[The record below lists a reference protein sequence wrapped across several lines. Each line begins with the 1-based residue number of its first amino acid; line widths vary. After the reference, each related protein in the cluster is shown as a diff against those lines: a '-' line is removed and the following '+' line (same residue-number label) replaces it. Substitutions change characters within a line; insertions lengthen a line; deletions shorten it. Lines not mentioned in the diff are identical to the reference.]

1 MIRRLFLVLAIALGG
16 LTISASPA
24 SAAKTT
30 YYCLIDQNVKSATS
44 SKSYRDA
51 CLKHLRNAGWRGLT
65 ITGWE
70 RCTKKDS
77 CLHGLR
83 QVHITATRKAPDGST
98 EELHFTAVT
107 SYARK

>member
-1 MIRRLFLVLAIALGG
+1 MRWLLAPLVVLSG
-16 LTISASPA
+16 LVVSASPA
-24 SAAKTT
+24 EAATKVT
-30 YYCLIDQNVKSATS
+30 YYCLIDGNVKSAS
-44 SKSYRDA
+44 STKSYRDA

-83 QVHITATRKAPDGST
+83 QVHITATRKVTGGGT
-98 EELHFTAVT
+98 EELHFTAIT
-107 SYARK
+107 NFARA